1 MSTTNSK
8 KKKTIEET
16 YQKLSQKEHILK
28 RPGMY
33 IGDVKKQPHHTWFFE
48 EEMKKDIV
56 EYSDGFVK
64 IFDEILTNAL
74 DHSMRDQ
81 TLTQIKVSFQEETG
95 IIEVFNNGEGIP
107 VVIHEKHKI
116 YVPELIFGHLLSGSN
131 YDDTVTR
138 TGAGTNGLGS
148 NCTNIFSKKFKV
160 ETVDSSRGLKFEQ
173 VYEDNMTK
181 INPPK
186 ITKTKVKGY
195 TKISF
200 LPDYPLFSMSGLE
213 KDTVKVLHKRVY
225 DCVMCS
231 PTKVK
236 VFLDEKEIKGKG
248 ITDYIKFFTPEKP
261 IVESFQE
268 GDFVWEYAIIPH
280 DSFEQIS
287 FVNGNGTL
295 VGGKHV
301 DYILNQVISK
311 LKTMIEQKK
320 KIKDIKAHLLKDNM
334 FLFLRATVK
343 NPQFNSQTKET
354 LTTNSK
360 DFGVKVE
367 VSDKF
372 IEKLY
377 KTSIVEDA
385 ITVYKSKQ
393 TTQLAKQTDGKKLSK
408 IYVPKLEDALWAGTA
423 KSDECSLILT
433 EGLSAMTFAVW
444 GRSVVGNEKYGIF
457 PLKGKVL
464 NVRDA
469 SVDQLTNNEEI
480 NNIKKILGLK
490 HNEVYKDTK
499 TLRYGKVIV
508 LTDADVDGKHI
519 CGLLINFL
527 HHFWPSLIRINPS
540 FIQTIKTPIVKAIK
554 NKKVMEFFT
563 EKDFR
568 DWMESETRTGYQ
580 IRYFK
585 GLGTST
591 KEDAKEIFK
600 RISDLRVD
608 YYLHS
613 DKCEKDIL
621 LAFDK
626 DKNSKLAVKCSDLR
640 KEWLS
645 HYDKNSSIDLKQ
657 NRISYEE
664 FINKEL
670 IHFSVYDNLR
680 SIPSICDGLKP
691 SQRKILY
698 YMLKKNITKS
708 IKVAQL
714 SGYVSAETGYHH
726 GEVSLQQ
733 AIVSMAQDFIG
744 TNNINLLF
752 PDGNF
757 GSRLAGIADAA
768 SPRYI
773 FTHLTSVAFDIFDK
787 QDLNLLEYLED
798 DGMQVE
804 PEWFI
809 PIIPMILVNGC
820 SGIGTGYSTYIPSHN
835 PLDIIKNL
843 LLMLDKE
850 EPQVMFPYFKDFKG
864 EVLSLGNGE
873 YELRGMYSKVN
884 NTTLEIKEIPAGMW
898 VTPYKEFLESLA
910 STDSKKPLKLC
921 DVKNLS
927 KDENSNINF
936 NISLVKQEEHE
947 SIMKHLKLIK
957 KINTNNMYL
966 FNRNRILTKY
976 TDSCEILREYFP
988 IRLEF
993 YQKRREYILDKTQ
1006 KELDIHLN
1014 KMRFIEMYTEGKLDI
1029 NRKTKEQITTI
1040 LQTNN
1045 FMKQSDSYDYI
1056 ISMPLSSLSKEKI
1069 EALDLL
1075 CKKAKQELEFYQT
1088 TDAKHLWKLDLKK
1101 LYSSLA

>member
-1 MSTTNSK
+1 MTTLDSK

-33 IGDVKKQPHHTWFFE
+33 IGDVKRQCHYTWFFDK
-48 EEMKKDIV
+48 EMKKDTL
-56 EYSDGFVK
+56 EYSDGFIK

-74 DHSMRDQ
+74 DHSMRDS
-81 TLTQIKVSFQEETG
+81 TLNQIKVSYDEKSG
-95 IIEVFNNGEGIP
+95 IIEVYNNGEGIP
-107 VVIHEKHKI
+107 VVIHSEHKI

-131 YDDTVTR
+131 YDDTITR

-148 NCTNIFSKKFKV
+148 NCTNIFSKWFKV
-160 ETVDSSRGLKFEQ
+160 ETVDHTRGLKFEQ
-173 VYEDNMTK
+173 IYENNMNK
-181 INPPK
+181 INPHK
-186 ITKTKVKGY
+186 ITNTKVKGY

-200 LPDYPLFSMSGLE
+200 LPDYQLFSMKGLE
-213 KDTVKVLHKRVY
+213 KDTIKVLNRRVY

-231 PTKVK
+231 PSKVK
-236 VFLDEKEIKGKG
+236 VYLNEQEIKGKG
-248 ITDYIKFFTPEKP
+248 IIDYVKFFTEEKP
-261 IVESFQE
+261 IVETIQE

-287 FVNGNGTL
+287 FVNGNCTL
-295 VGGKHV
+295 AGGKHV
-301 DYILNQVISK
+301 DYVLNQVVSK
-311 LKTMIEQKK
+311 LKSMIEQKK

-354 LTTNSK
+354 LTTSSK
-360 DFGVKVE
+360 DFGIKVE

-372 IEKLY
+372 VEKIY

-385 ITVYKSKQ
+385 ITVHRSKQ
-393 TTQLAKQTDGKKLSK
+393 TTQLAKQTDGKKLSN
-408 IYVPKLEDALWAGTA
+408 IYVPKLEDALWAGTS

-433 EGLSAMTFAVW
+433 EGSSAMTFAVW
-444 GRSVVGNEKYGIF
+444 GRSVIGNEKYGIF
-457 PLKGKVL
+457 PLRGKCL

-480 NNIKKILGLK
+480 NNIKKIFGLK
-490 HNEVYKDTK
+490 HGEIYKDTK
-499 TLRYGKVIV
+499 SLRYGKVIM

-519 CGLLINFL
+519 LGLFINFV
-527 HHFWPSLIRINPS
+527 HHFWPSLIKLNPS
-540 FIQTIKTPIVKAIK
+540 FIQTVKTPIVKAIK
-554 NKKVMEFFT
+554 NKKTIEFFT

-568 DWMESETRTGYQ
+568 QWAESENITGYQ

-591 KEDAKEIFK
+591 KEDAKALFK
-600 RISDLRVD
+600 RMAELKVD
-608 YYLHS
+608 YYIAS
-613 DKCEKDIL
+613 EKCEKDIL

-626 DKNSKLAVKCSDLR
+626 DKNSKSVVKCSDLR
-640 KEWLS
+640 KQWLS
-645 HYDKNSSIDLKQ
+645 NYDKNSAIELKQ
-657 NRISYEE
+657 NKISYEE

-698 YMLKKNITKS
+698 YMLKKNLTKT

-733 AIVSMAQDFIG
+733 AITSMAQDFIG
-744 TNNINLLF
+744 TNNINLLY

-773 FTHLTSVAFDIFDK
+773 FTYLRDITFDIFPKEDM
-787 QDLNLLEYLED
+787 NLLEYLED

-809 PIIPMILVNGC
+809 PVIPMILVNGC
-820 SGIGTGYSTYIPSHN
+820 SGIGTGYSTYIPPHN

-843 LLMLDKE
+843 LLMIDNKE
-850 EPQVMFPYFKDFKG
+850 PHAMFPYFKDFKG
-864 EVLSLGNGE
+864 EILSIGNGE
-873 YELRGMYSKVN
+873 YEVRGIYNKIN
-884 NTTLEIKEIPAGMW
+884 NTTLEINEIPAGAW
-898 VTPYKEFLESLA
+898 ITSYKEFLESLVGE
-910 STDSKKPLKLC
+910 SKKSFSLL
-921 DVKNLS
+921 DVKNMS
-927 KDENSNINF
+927 KDENSDINF
-936 NISLVKQEEHE
+936 RIQLDQNYKEE
-947 SIMKHLKLIK
+947 SIVKNLKLCK

-966 FNRNRILTKY
+966 FNKMRVLTKY
-976 TDSCEILREYFP
+976 DTTIDILKEYFH

-993 YQKRREYILDKTQ
+993 YQKRREYLLDKLQ
-1006 KELDIHLN
+1006 KELDVYAN
-1014 KMRFIEMYTEGKLDI
+1014 KIRFIELYIDGKLDI
-1029 NRKTKEQITTI
+1029 NRKSKEQIQQI
-1040 LQTNN
+1040 LKSNK
-1045 FMKQSDSYDYI
+1045 FMEKDDSFDYLV
-1056 ISMPLSSLSKEKI
+1056 SMPIYSLSKEKI
-1069 EALDLL
+1069 ESLNSMYEK
-1075 CKKAKQELEFYQT
+1075 CEQEKRFYES
-1088 TDAKHLWKLDLKK
+1088 TDARGLWKIELKK
-1101 LYSSLA
+1101 IFKNI